1 MKHLKYWFMLMLTVL
16 TFAACEEKED
26 ENKEPKWTDYFSMQV
41 TRCERVG
48 DNLKVD
54 FTLKNITK
62 KDLQGVALNGQSVW
76 DRSKDDLGNDY
87 YSKVSVSG
95 GNWMGCPEFN
105 LAKGESISGSFLI
118 TNYDKTNSSKKF
130 NLIFNGRC
138 KTVDF
143 DGRAE
148 IGGIKVVDNRILK
161 NGFDTNDQILT
172 YKAISCK
179 MVQEEDGLSHIMY
192 NYVYLTY
199 QVTNKSSIDI
209 SQFKQNIQDMDSKV
223 IDNTSESYN
232 ANIAIADGNFG
243 SSQTTTLRA
252 GETKSFT
259 IKANHVRDNAKTL
272 SGIIVSSDNSYPWA
286 DTKVHFYDIPIT
298 K

>member
-1 MKHLKYWFMLMLTVL
+1 MLMLTVL

-62 KDLQGVALNGQSVW
+62 KDLQGVALNGGSAF
-76 DRSKDDLGNDY
+76 DRSQDDLGNSY
-87 YSKVSVSG
+87 YTTVSISG
-95 GNWMGCPEFN
+95 GKWMDCPEFN
-105 LAKGESISGSFLI
+105 LAKGESISGSFLVRY
-118 TNYDKTNSSKKF
+118 YDTTNSSKKF

-143 DGRAE
+143 GGRAE
-148 IGGIKVVDNRILK
+148 ISGIKVVDNRVLK

-172 YKAISCK
+172 YKAVSCK
-179 MVQEEDGLSHIMY
+179 MVQEDGT
-192 NYVYLTY
+192 NNVYLTY

-209 SQFKQNIQDMDSKV
+209 SQFVQNISGWDSK
-223 IDNTSESYN
+223 ITDNTSESYS
-232 ANIAIADGNFG
+232 AYIAIADGNFG
-243 SSQTTTLRA
+243 YSQTTTLRA
-252 GETKSFT
+252 GEIKSFT
-259 IKANHVRDNAKTL
+259 LKVRNVRDNAKTL
-272 SGIIVSSDNSYPWA
+272 SGTILTESNSYPWA